1 MDNMDQ
7 LRERL
12 LLAEWDLNLI
22 EHVFISTMSKEVQA
36 HFARFKAL
44 YLGGGSARPHAPS
57 PIARGNEREGTV
69 RLPHALSAT
78 PSCHASSPITRNE
91 RGGMG
96 AGTAPSCL
104 KQDTSNARE

>member
-57 PIARGNEREGTV
+57 PIARV
-69 RLPHALSAT
+69 RHCPNPMT
-78 PSCHASSPITRNE
+78 YCPIIVIAVR
-91 RGGMG
+91 
-96 AGTAPSCL
+96 
-104 KQDTSNARE
+104 